1 MGFKIDCIFYG
12 QLSDS
17 KITKSIQLDKKTC
30 GHAMA
35 VTDSANF
42 IVTCRMDPAQFSI
55 IDMRN
60 ASNRMVSVR
69 EPKNDDDSF
78 GMCIK
83 TK

>member
-1 MGFKIDCIFYG
+1 MCYKIDCIFYG

-17 KITKSIQLDKKTC
+17 KISKSIQLDQDAS
-30 GHAMA
+30 GFAMA

-42 IVTCRMDPAQFSI
+42 IVTCAEYPAQFSI

-60 ASNRMVSVR
+60 TSNRMVSVR

-78 GMCIK
+78 GM
-83 TK
+83 